1 VAWKKG
7 ESGNPHGRPAHPL
20 AERFRG
26 VVEPRLDEI
35 ITAMVDAAANGD
47 AQAAKLLMDRVLP
60 TFKPVAQATAFK
72 LDGDSL
78 TAKAQAILAAVAAG
92 LIAISDAKQLIDALA
107 LEERTDARRPRWS
120 KKALRRDRTG
130 HAARGAFAGPPG
142 NPSPRERPRGRD
154 RAEER

>member
-1 VAWKKG
+1 MAWKKG

-60 TFKPVAQATAFK
+60 TYKPVAPTTAFP

-78 TAKAQAILAAVAAG
+78 TAKAQAILSAVAAG

-107 LEERTDARRPRWS
+107 LLAKVAEFDELERRVAALEV
-120 KKALRRDRTG
+120 KK
-130 HAARGAFAGPPG
+130 
-142 NPSPRERPRGRD
+142 
-154 RAEER
+154 